1 MQEIVTSLQEKTELN
16 SDEAQAAVDHVL
28 EFLKSKLPNSV
39 YQYIDH
45 TANGKSTTD
54 IVMGL
59 EGFIPGYFGH

>member
-1 MQEIVTSLQEKTELN
+1 MHELVNSLKEKTELN

-28 EFLKSKLPNSV
+28 DFLKSKLPNAV

-45 TANGKSTTD
+45 TANGKSVAD
-54 IVMGL
+54 ITMGL